1 MMTTEGEEMSPGRKP
16 ERRVRNAVREE
27 GVSDRIADDLR
38 IIQIVILT
46 KIASAK
52 PRIYNR
58 LQAFAA
64 RFNDTKQNNFGARR
78 DNFSAVLIYNGGV
91 DTVQLHFFDHAGHGG
106 GDAPHSHFNVIGNL
120 CRALHQISSEN
131 SFVIGTHVEIESRE
145 DDDNEDS
152 DRPDER
158 SCTARKIRM
167 TFYARKSRRESV

>member
-1 MMTTEGEEMSPGRKP
+1 MFFADGKGINDDDRRRRNVAGRKP

-91 DTVQLHFFDHAGHGG
+91 DTVQLHF
-106 GDAPHSHFNVIGNL
+106 SIM
-120 CRALHQISSEN
+120 RAMEAEMPCILISMLSATFAVLFIRLVLRIV
-131 SFVIGTHVEIESRE
+131 SLL
-145 DDDNEDS
+145 
-152 DRPDER
+152 
-158 SCTARKIRM
+158 ARTLK
-167 TFYARKSRRESV
+167 